1 LQRSNV
7 DMTQRAGTSL
17 EFAFVCTLSDGLHAR
32 PASHLAEAAN
42 DFVSECFLTNLRTG
56 SVANLK
62 SVLAIISAD
71 VRQGDQ
77 CTVQVRGSDEQA
89 AHAAL
94 FRFVEQALPG
104 CDVPLA
110 GIGLTSANGTLPR
123 ALRAAEMK
131 CCFGS
136 PVSSGI
142 GQGKV
147 VLLGGVTLPTGLNEP
162 VVTDPETELGQIKR
176 AIASVRSRIRE
187 KLTRQKSSTEIAVLQ
202 ADLAIASD
210 VSFAQKLTENV
221 SQGRSAGQAVMEAGE
236 FFMNLLRR
244 SDREYIRERALDVE
258 EICLQLLEEI
268 YGVDLVTSPI
278 ELREPSIVVAE
289 TLAPQQLL
297 GLDRRWLR
305 ALVLEYSG
313 ATSHAV
319 ILARS
324 LGIPTLVGVKNARP
338 QLAAGQEVVVDA
350 IRGFIVTQV
359 SPAVQ
364 RFYER
369 EQRTLALRREFLP
382 VQTTGPAITAD
393 GKTLEVAANASSY
406 EELSLAFENGA
417 DGIGLFRTEMAFLH
431 RDCAPSEEEQFAIYS
446 EAARIATGR
455 PVIIR
460 TFDLGGDKVAPYLN
474 LPAEGNPFLGYR
486 GVRIYAE
493 HRELLQAQLRAILR
507 ASAFGNVPIMVPMIS
522 SLDEVLRFKE
532 EISEAKQDLAR
543 AGIAFQQHIRIG
555 VMIEVPSS
563 GFILDQLCAEVD
575 FFSLGTNELNQ
586 YFLAVDRDNTKLAKL
601 SNVLHPGFLRFLRK
615 IVHDIHEAGKWVGMC
630 GEMAAEIRH
639 LPLLVGLGLDE
650 ISLPAAEIPQF
661 KRAISQLSAIDCE
674 RTLDRVI
681 ACRDKIELEALLE
694 QAQPSWSTQPLLSKE
709 LVLLGSESN
718 NKEEAIQEIVDA
730 FYIAGRTGDRQR
742 LEEALWSREA
752 VYSTG
757 LGYGFAAPHCKTEAV
772 IADSIGVLKL
782 KQAIDWG
789 SVDREPV
796 TMIILIAMREPQLA
810 NRHMQV
816 FSKLARKLMSEDF
829 RGHLL
834 AVENAHDMATYL
846 ARQLDISLH

>member
-1 LQRSNV
+1 
-7 DMTQRAGTSL
+7 MTQRSGTSL
-17 EFAFVCTLSDGLHAR
+17 EFAFICTLSDGLHAR
-32 PASHLAEAAN
+32 PASHLAEVAN
-42 DFVSECFLTNLRTG
+42 DFASECYMTNLRTG
-56 SVANLK
+56 AVANLK
-62 SVLAIISAD
+62 SVLAIIATD

-77 CTVQVRGSDEQA
+77 CTVQVSGSDEQA

-94 FRFVEQALPG
+94 FRFVEKILPG

-110 GIGLTSANGTLPR
+110 GLSLTSVNGALPR
-123 ALRAAEMK
+123 VLLGQEVK

-142 GQGKV
+142 GRGRV
-147 VLLGGVTLPTGLNEP
+147 VLLGGVALPAELNEP
-162 VVTDPETELGQIKR
+162 VVTDSPIESERTKR
-176 AIASVRSRIRE
+176 AIAAVRARIRE
-187 KLTRQKSSTEIAVLQ
+187 KLTRQKSATEIAVLQ

-210 VSFAQKLTENV
+210 VSFAQKLTEHV
-221 SQGRSAGQAVMEAGE
+221 LQGKSAGQAVMEAGK
-236 FFMNLLRR
+236 FFMDLLRR
-244 SDREYIRERALDVE
+244 SDSEYIRERALDIE

-268 YGVDLVTSPI
+268 YGVDLVTAPV
-278 ELREPSIVVAE
+278 ELRELSVVVAE

-297 GLDRRWLR
+297 GLDRRWLK

-324 LGIPTLVGVKNARP
+324 LGIPALVGVKNARAL
-338 QLAAGQEVVVDA
+338 LAAGQEVVVDA
-350 IRGFIVTQV
+350 IRGIVVTQV

-369 EQRTLALRREFLP
+369 EQRTLIRRQEFLP
-382 VQTTGPAITAD
+382 IPTTGPAITAD
-393 GKTLEVAANASSY
+393 GKAFEVAANASSY
-406 EELSLAFENGA
+406 EELSSAFENGA

-431 RDCAPSEEEQFAIYS
+431 RDRAPSEEEQFAIYF

-474 LPAEGNPFLGYR
+474 LPAEDNPFLGYR

-493 HRELLQAQLRAILR
+493 HRELLRAQLLAILR
-507 ASAFGNVPIMVPMIS
+507 ASAFGNVQIMVPMIS
-522 SLDEVLRFKE
+522 SLDEVLRFKDE
-532 EISEAKQDLAR
+532 LSQAKQDLSR
-543 AGIAFQQHIRIG
+543 AGIAFKQDIKVG

-563 GFILDQLCAEVD
+563 GFILDQLSAEVD
-575 FFSLGTNELNQ
+575 FFSLGTNDLNQ
-586 YFLAVDRDNTKLAKL
+586 YFLAVDRDNPKIAAL
-601 SNVLHPGFLRFLRK
+601 SNVLHPGFLRFLKK
-615 IVHDIHEAGKWVGMC
+615 IVEDIHDAGKWVGMC
-630 GEMAAEIRH
+630 GEMAADIRH

-650 ISLPAAEIPQF
+650 ISLPAAGIPYF
-661 KRAISQLSAIDCE
+661 KRAISHLSTTDCKKA
-674 RTLDRVI
+674 LDQI
-681 ACRDKIELEALLE
+681 ILCREKTELEVLLE
-694 QAQPSWSTQPLLSKE
+694 QSQPSWSTQPLLSKE
-709 LVLLGSESN
+709 LVLLDSESN

-730 FYIAGRTGDRQR
+730 FYITGRTGDRQR

-772 IADSIGVLKL
+772 TADSIGVLKL
-782 KQAIDWG
+782 KRAIDWG

-796 TMIILIAMREPQLA
+796 NMIILIAMREPQLA

-816 FSKLARKLMSEDF
+816 FSKLARKLMSEEF

-834 AVENAHDMATYL
+834 AIENAHDMATYL